1 MADRFPLILNTS
13 ANQIQEIAS
22 GDTLDLTD
30 VNISNAGVITATSFA
45 GDGSGLIG
53 VASTDNIVTGTA
65 ATFNTFPIDINAG
78 MDVAGV
84 STFAGN
90 IDANGDLDVDG
101 HTNLDNVSIAGVTT
115 ANGTVNISNG
125 DLRITSTDA
134 GSAAAPIIRLIRD
147 SASPADNDTLGQ
159 INFTGENDASEPINY
174 AKIRGKI
181 LDASDG
187 TEDGIIETTHFKAG
201 TEVITSRLR
210 SDSLQLL
217 NDTNLSVSGDTTL
230 TGDLDVDGHTN
241 LDNVSIAG
249 VVTATSFVGSTASF
263 TGSVSIGGTLTYED
277 VTNID
282 SVGLVTAREGIFI
295 PDTKKLQIGNAAGS
309 ADLKIFHEGNHN
321 RIQATSNLLI
331 GDENYNLIT
340 MYPAN
345 GGVNLLY
352 TGGQQKLATTL
363 HGVVVSG
370 ILTATS
376 FEGDGSNLTGVGI
389 STEQVTPSS
398 NVATLDLTKNEHKI
412 VASGTYTIDVN
423 GGTEA
428 DSHVIRVENSGI
440 STVGFS
446 TYFKFPSGGTP
457 ALPTASGAISLISFT
472 VHKVGSVGI
481 ATVLLAGASVNFS

>member
-101 HTNLDNVSIAGVTT
+101 HTNLDHVSITGVTT
-115 ANGTVNISNG
+115 VKDIILE
-125 DLRITSTDA
+125 DTSPVLSFKDTNAD
-134 GSAAAPIIRLIRD
+134 
-147 SASPADNDTLGQ
+147 ADNKTWHFKCVTSNAFQIQAINDSGSGGGGLFKFTRTGSNLDTLQGTRSA
-159 INFTGENDASEPINY
+159 ITWFTVDNVNRKVTTRD
-174 AKIRGKI
+174 
-181 LDASDG
+181 LD
-187 TEDGIIETTHFKAG
+187 
-201 TEVITSRLR
+201 V
-210 SDSLQLL
+210 
-217 NDTNLSVSGDTTL
+217 TN
-230 TGDLDVDGHTN
+230 DLDVDGHTN
-241 LDNVSIAG
+241 LDNVSVAG
-249 VVTATSFVGSTASF
+249 VTTF
-263 TGSVSIGGTLTYED
+263 TGDATFSGNVSIGGTLTYED

-282 SVGLVTAREGIFI
+282 SIGIITARNG
-295 PDTKKLQIGNAAGS
+295 LNVSGGNVTIAKDIDVDG
-309 ADLKIFHEGNHN
+309 H
-321 RIQATSNLLI
+321 
-331 GDENYNLIT
+331 
-340 MYPAN
+340 
-345 GGVNLLY
+345 
-352 TGGQQKLATTL
+352 TTL
-363 HGVVVSG
+363 DNVNIAGVTTITNSSGTKTFEATNNGIQLLHNGLERVSTNTTGIDVNGTLGADSINCSG
-370 ILTATS
+370 IASATS
-376 FEGDGSNLTGVGI
+376 FKGPSGVTATFIGDGSGLTNIGI

-398 NVATLDLTKNEHKI
+398 NVATLDLSKDEHKI
-412 VASGTYTIDVN
+412 VASGTYTVDVS
-423 GGTEA
+423 GGTESE
-428 DSHVIRVENSGI
+428 SHVIRIENSGI

-481 ATVLLAGASVNFS
+481 ATVLLAGASVNYS

>member
-1 MADRFPLILNTS
+1 
-13 ANQIQEIAS
+13 
-22 GDTLDLTD
+22 
-30 VNISNAGVITATSFA
+30 
-45 GDGSGLIG
+45 
-53 VASTDNIVTGTA
+53 
-65 ATFNTFPIDINAG
+65 
-78 MDVAGV
+78 
-84 STFAGN
+84 
-90 IDANGDLDVDG
+90 
-101 HTNLDNVSIAGVTT
+101 
-115 ANGTVNISNG
+115 
-125 DLRITSTDA
+125 
-134 GSAAAPIIRLIRD
+134 
-147 SASPADNDTLGQ
+147 
-159 INFTGENDASEPINY
+159 
-174 AKIRGKI
+174 
-181 LDASDG
+181 
-187 TEDGIIETTHFKAG
+187 
-201 TEVITSRLR
+201 
-210 SDSLQLL
+210 
-217 NDTNLSVSGDTTL
+217 
-230 TGDLDVDGHTN
+230 
-241 LDNVSIAG
+241 
-249 VVTATSFVGSTASF
+249 
-263 TGSVSIGGTLTYED
+263 
-277 VTNID
+277 
-282 SVGLVTAREGIFI
+282 
-295 PDTKKLQIGNAAGS
+295 
-309 ADLKIFHEGNHN
+309 
-321 RIQATSNLLI
+321 
-331 GDENYNLIT
+331 